1 MEISKF
7 DAQKKISILWLVN
20 AGILTLI
27 FILFTVFD
35 RFDDQPMKGWEWYS
49 QNIIPIVSLMLG
61 TFYININKPQRS
73 KKINIFYFRLS
84 YSISLFYLFVIYLTI
99 LLAPVAFVYA
109 NISMVDLLSK
119 SKIYLII
126 IQGLLTYSLGLFFN
140 KES

>member
-1 MEISKF
+1 MDISKF
-7 DAQKKISILWLVN
+7 EAQKKISILWLIN

-35 RFDDQPMKGWEWYS
+35 RFEEQPMKGWEWYS

-61 TFYININKPQRS
+61 TFYININKRQSS

-84 YSISLFYLFVIYLTI
+84 YGISIFYLLVLYLTI
-99 LLAPVAFVYA
+99 FLAPLAFMYA